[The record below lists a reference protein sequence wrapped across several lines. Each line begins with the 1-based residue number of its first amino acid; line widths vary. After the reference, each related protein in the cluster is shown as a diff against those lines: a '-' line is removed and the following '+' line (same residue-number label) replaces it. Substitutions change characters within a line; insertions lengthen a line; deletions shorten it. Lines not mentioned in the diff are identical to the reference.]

1 MKGKYFIADQED
13 IDKKLASDVYFSRTI
28 PFVEQNDGKA
38 ITAEITASSDE
49 IINFTGV
56 QEILNLLEGKNISLR
71 TLPEGTVIR
80 SRDSAGI
87 PIPFVIIEGIYES
100 IMEYETSLLG
110 FICQSSG
117 ISTQSSK
124 FFQEIYP
131 KEFVSFGIRRMHPA
145 ISPMID
151 RAAFIGGASGV
162 SGILGGELT
171 DTIPV
176 GTMPHSIAIIM
187 GEEKAWEY
195 VYNNSP
201 KGKRTLLIDTFGDEK
216 IKALEIAEKFPETDY
231 IRLDTHSTRRG
242 NFASIVREVRWELDL
257 RGHSR
262 IKIMVSGGL
271 KLDQI
276 SELKKAGAE
285 LFGVG
290 TSIASAKP
298 IDFAMDIVQ
307 VEKKPISKKGKYSGS
322 KDVLK
327 CRECDNVRVV
337 PKGIPLQCHGP
348 MKSVMVEVLHEGKKV
363 MKPETAKEIRARS
376 VEMSLKLIQ
385 ARIE

>member
-13 IDKKLASDVYFSRTI
+13 IDSKLACDVYFSRTA
-28 PFVEQNDGKA
+28 PFITENDGKKV
-38 ITAEITASSDE
+38 IAEITASSDE
-49 IINFTGV
+49 MIDFTGL
-56 QEILNLLEGKNISLR
+56 EEMIRLLEGKKISLR
-71 TLPEGTVIR
+71 AIPEGTVMQT
-80 SRDSAGI
+80 RDSSGI
-87 PIPFVIIEGIYES
+87 PIPFVTIEGVYES

-117 ISTQSSK
+117 ISTQAVK
-124 FFQEIYP
+124 FYMQIYP

-171 DTIPV
+171 STVPI

-187 GEEKAWEY
+187 GEKKAWEY
-195 VYNNSP
+195 VYRNSP
-201 KGKRTLLIDTFGDEK
+201 PGRRTLLIDTFGDEK
-216 IKALEIAEKFPETDY
+216 VKALEIAEMFPETDY
-231 IRLDTHSTRRG
+231 IRLDTHSSRRG
-242 NFASIVREVRWELDL
+242 NFASIVREVRWELNL
-257 RGHSR
+257 RGYSN

-276 SELKKAGAE
+276 AELKLAGAE

-298 IDFAMDIVQ
+298 VDFAMDIVQ
-307 VEKKPISKKGKYSGS
+307 VENMPISKKGKYSGS

-327 CRECDNVRVV
+327 CPECGRVKVLPIGVR
-337 PKGIPLQCHGP
+337 LECHGS
-348 MKSVMVEVLHEGKKV
+348 MKSVLNEMIHDGKRISN
-363 MKPETAKEIRARS
+363 PETAVEIRKRS
-376 VEMSLKLIQ
+376 VDHAMKIIQ
-385 ARIE
+385 QNNT

>member
-13 IDKKLASDVYFSRTI
+13 IDSKLASDVYFSRTA
-28 PFVEQNDGKA
+28 PFITENDGKKV
-38 ITAEITASSDE
+38 IAEITASSDE
-49 IINFTGV
+49 MIDLTGL
-56 QEILNLLEGKNISLR
+56 EEMIRLLEGKKISLR
-71 TLPEGTVIR
+71 AIPEGTVMQT
-80 SRDSAGI
+80 RDSSGI
-87 PIPFVIIEGIYES
+87 PIPFVTIEGVYES

-117 ISTQSSK
+117 ISTQAMK
-124 FFQEIYP
+124 FYMQIYP

-171 DTIPV
+171 STVPV

-187 GEEKAWEY
+187 GEKKAWEY
-195 VYNNSP
+195 VYRNSP
-201 KGKRTLLIDTFGDEK
+201 PGRRTLLIDTFGDEK
-216 IKALEIAEKFPETDY
+216 VKALEIAEMFPETDY
-231 IRLDTHSTRRG
+231 IRLDTHSSRRG
-242 NFASIVREVRWELDL
+242 NFASIVREVRWELNL
-257 RGHSR
+257 RGHSN

-276 SELKKAGAE
+276 AELKLAGAE

-298 IDFAMDIVQ
+298 VDFAMDIVQ
-307 VEKKPISKKGKYSGS
+307 VENVPISKKGKYSGS

-327 CRECDNVRVV
+327 CPECGRVKVLPIGVR
-337 PKGIPLQCHGP
+337 LECHGS
-348 MKSVMVEVLHEGKKV
+348 MKSVLNEMIHDGKRISN
-363 MKPETAKEIRARS
+363 PETAVEIRKRS
-376 VEMSLKLIQ
+376 VDHAMKIIQ
-385 ARIE
+385 QNNT

>member
-13 IDKKLASDVYFSRTI
+13 IDRKLASDVYFSRTSQFI
-28 PFVEQNDGKA
+28 SENDGKKV
-38 ITAEITASSDE
+38 IAEITASSDE
-49 IINFTGV
+49 MINFTGL
-56 QEILNLLEGKNISLR
+56 EEMIRLLEGKKISLR
-71 TLPEGTVIR
+71 AIPEGTVIQT
-80 SRDSAGI
+80 RDSAGI
-87 PIPFVIIEGIYES
+87 PIPFVTIEGIYES

-117 ISTQSSK
+117 ISTQAMK
-124 FFQEIYP
+124 FYMQIYP

-171 DTIPV
+171 STVPV

-187 GEEKAWEY
+187 GEKKAWEY
-195 VYNNSP
+195 VYRNSP
-201 KGKRTLLIDTFGDEK
+201 PGRRTLLIDTFGDEK
-216 IKALEIAEKFPETDY
+216 TKALEIAEMFPETDY
-231 IRLDTHSTRRG
+231 IRLDTHSSRRG
-242 NFASIVREVRWELDL
+242 NFPSIVREVRWELDL
-257 RGHSR
+257 RGYR
-262 IKIMVSGGL
+262 NIKIMVSGGL

-276 SELKKAGAE
+276 AELKTAGAE

-298 IDFAMDIVQ
+298 VDFAMDIVK
-307 VEKKPISKKGKYSGS
+307 VGDIPISKKGKYSGS

-327 CRECDNVRVV
+327 CPECGNVRVLPIGV
-337 PKGIPLQCHGP
+337 ELECHGP
-348 MKSVMVEVLHEGKKV
+348 MKSLLNEMIHDGKRTS
-363 MKPETAKEIRARS
+363 KPETAIEIRSRS
-376 VEMSLKLIQ
+376 VGNALKNIQ
-385 ARIE
+385 QNNN